1 MPLNQ
6 LQEQFYNRVVDLDFG
21 KIILRANAG
30 CGKTFVLTEAA
41 AQLHRDG
48 YRVLLCAPTHLARV
62 NLLNKMPEDVR
73 DFIETKTV
81 ASLLKRF
88 GWTNDEG
95 KLAFSAPTPEKLNDY
110 DVIFVDEYSMISS
123 RDADALLGSETKI
136 VFSGDDAQLAPVL
149 ASKADFSD
157 VEVFELTEQMRQGGV
172 IFEAAE
178 ACREQIVYPSE
189 SIGPLTVHESTDD
202 ALQDFLSALSVLE
215 PEDALNYRWLA
226 QKNEE
231 VVNIGEMARDV
242 VYNSPADDFI
252 AGEYILLYDTCAAGY
267 NGQIVK
273 VIESQP
279 FTRISNSYDW
289 KSYSVRVEGPRG
301 EGTIV
306 CASPADRLKIE
317 AHINELSKTIKKL
330 KKDAKFDEMKS
341 FVAEVDYLNNTYT
354 KVGRPFATTIHKS
367 QGSSIPNV
375 WVSTANFSR
384 GGDKRALLYVALSRA
399 SETLHTVQVER
410 PEWEYQRFANEV
422 YRQAKI
428 LWEETQKEKHWNYRA
443 RTGLPASNPEQKEVI
458 GLWMHINLQLMGFYR
473 NALPVMIK
481 M

>member
-30 CGKTFVLTEAA
+30 CGKTYVLTEAA

-88 GWTNDEG
+88 GWTTDEG
-95 KLAFSAPTPEKLNDY
+95 QLAFSAPTPEKLNDY
-110 DVIFVDEYSMISS
+110 DIIFVDEYSMISS
-123 RDADALLGSETKI
+123 RDADALLSSKTKI

-189 SIGPLTVHESTDD
+189 SIGPLTVHETTDD

-231 VVNIGEMARDV
+231 VVNVGEMARDV

-252 AGEYILLYDTCAAGY
+252 AGEYILLYDTCSAGY
-267 NGQIVK
+267 NGQVVK

-375 WVSTANFSR
+375 WVSTNNFSR

-399 SETLHTVQVER
+399 SETLHTVRVEE
-410 PEWEYQRFANEV
+410 PIWQYQRFANEL
-422 YRQAKI
+422 YRQVKQA
-428 LWEETQKEKHWNYRA
+428 WEDTQNERHWNYRA
-443 RTGLPASNPEQKEVI
+443 RTKLPASNPEEKEVI
-458 GLWMHINLQLMGFYR
+458 AWWMWINLYIMAFYR
-473 NALPVMIK
+473 EALPVMIK